1 MSQSLSEYET
11 NSKDFT
17 EPGVE
22 PEIMPNLEL
31 SEERTQF
38 QKLAREFSE
47 GEISPL
53 AEEFDKTGDFPN
65 GPVRKAWEIGLVNFQ
80 VAEALGGLNLQTFD
94 SCIILE
100 ELAAGCSGIA
110 GPIEA
115 SAIAQLPLL
124 KFGTE
129 AQQEKFLKPLLDDC
143 LLAGYASQDATID
156 DIEARFDGEKYL
168 LNGQHTALVNGGHA
182 NWYFVVASHLE
193 PESEQL
199 SSTAFIVPA
208 NAEGITFGESFKTI
222 GRRARAVSSV
232 EFHNVELS
240 SDMIV
245 GTPGNAS
252 EVIEGILPEL
262 YCFVAAGAVG
272 VARKAIEHA
281 INYSK
286 ERQTFGRPISQHQG
300 IAFMLA
306 EMAREA
312 EAARYLTW
320 QAAYLIDEGKSALKE
335 ALSAKSYAQDV
346 CMRVTT
352 DAVQIYGGYGY
363 SKEYPVEKLMR
374 DAKILQIS
382 EQSPGELKA
391 SLARELIGIS

>member
-1 MSQSLSEYET
+1 MI
-11 NSKDFT
+11 K
-17 EPGVE
+17 
-22 PEIMPNLEL
+22 M
-31 SEERTQF
+31 
-38 QKLAREFSE
+38 
-47 GEISPL
+47 
-53 AEEFDKTGDFPN
+53 
-65 GPVRKAWEIGLVNFQ
+65 KAF
-80 VAEALGGLNLQTFD
+80 
-94 SCIILE
+94 
-100 ELAAGCSGIA
+100 
-110 GPIEA
+110 
-115 SAIAQLPLL
+115 
-124 KFGTE
+124 
-129 AQQEKFLKPLLDDC
+129 
-143 LLAGYASQDATID
+143 
-156 DIEARFDGEKYL
+156 
-168 LNGQHTALVNGGHA
+168 
-182 NWYFVVASHLE
+182 
-193 PESEQL
+193 
-199 SSTAFIVPA
+199 
-208 NAEGITFGESFKTI
+208 
-222 GRRARAVSSV
+222 
-232 EFHNVELS
+232 
-240 SDMIV
+240 
-245 GTPGNAS
+245 
-252 EVIEGILPEL
+252 L

-374 DAKILQIS
+374 DAKILQLS